1 MKGAVRR
8 AAALA
13 AGLLWLGGCQWIW
26 PERYMLRDAQQL
38 EAQAKYQEAAAKY
51 EELYQK
57 YSAKPEA
64 LTALSR
70 AAALYEERLGNW
82 QKAASFLQELRSR
95 TENKPEYPS
104 VLLRLARVLENGGSP
119 YKDSLETYGIICKN
133 CASAPESAE
142 AMMAQ
147 GRIHESLQ
155 NWVAAKSDYEN
166 AIAKLGT
173 SPKAAAVRTR
183 LQSVWLLEALDAYY
197 AGKVEDGVTLAG
209 EALKKELTVPEVK
222 RGLEDL
228 VRRYRNA
235 QRLWDGNAGLVI
247 LDDQSFVGAVDA
259 SRFIV
264 RAERTPSPVTP
275 EGWSFTVD
283 AKRGTFTVAQALP
296 PVAADPAAKG
306 KARKTEA
313 KKAWSFK
320 SSSENQALGWWWSAD
335 GSLLAWID
343 KARGGHK
350 RTLRILEPATRK
362 TWSVFTD
369 PAGEVLG
376 ESVLILPHARK
387 LIFPYKD
394 FLAVSDLRGGNMVN
408 FLLHGDKDHKVKF
421 RGRNVEYFAS
431 SADGLEVAVAV
442 RQGTAAKAP
451 AKGKGDAEPA
461 PADLAIWKLG
471 LAVAEP

>member
-1 MKGAVRR
+1 
-8 AAALA
+8 
-13 AGLLWLGGCQWIW
+13 
-26 PERYMLRDAQQL
+26 MLRDAQQL
-38 EAQAKYQEAAAKY
+38 EAQARYQEAASLY
-51 EELYQK
+51 EQLYQK
-57 YSAKPEA
+57 YPAKPEA

-70 AAALYEERLGNW
+70 AAALYEERLSNW
-82 QKAASFLQELRSR
+82 QKAASFLQELRAR

-104 VLLRLARVLENGGSP
+104 VMLRLAKVLENSGSP

-173 SPKAAAVRTR
+173 SPKAASVRTR

-197 AGKVEDGVTLAG
+197 AGRVDDGVALAG

-228 VRRYRNA
+228 IRRYRNA
-235 QRLWDGNAGLVI
+235 QRLWEGNAGLI
-247 LDDQSFVGAVDA
+247 LIDDQTLVGAVDP

-264 RAERTPSPVTP
+264 HAERTPDPASP
-275 EGWSFTVD
+275 EGWTFTVD
-283 AKRGTFTVAQALP
+283 PKRKTFTVTQAV
-296 PVAADPAAKG
+296 PVATPDPKVP
-306 KARKTEA
+306 A
-313 KKAWSFK
+313 KKAAAKKPWVFK
-320 SSSENQALGWWWSAD
+320 SSSEAQALGWWWAAD

-343 KARGGHK
+343 KVRGGSK
-350 RTLRILEPATRK
+350 RCLRMLEPATRK
-362 TWSVFTD
+362 SWTVMTD

-387 LIFPYKD
+387 LIFPYRD

-408 FLLHGDKDHKVKF
+408 FLLRDKEHKAKF

-442 RQGTAAKAP
+442 RQPKPAGGK
-451 AKGKGDAEPA
+451 AKGAAETDPV
-461 PADLAIWKLG
+461 PLAIWKLG
-471 LAVAEP
+471 LAVSEP